1 MTSPLGALTIFEDE
15 SVPGGAIVA
24 LEWGRAD
31 NTSSTPLLEK
41 AKAQLNDYFDG
52 KRTSFDLPL
61 SPRGTPFQRSV
72 WKQLSKIPFG
82 AARTYGEVAKSVHS
96 APRAI
101 GGACG
106 KNPIPIIIPCHR
118 VLGRGGKLTGYSGGG
133 GIKSKQALLRLE
145 KYIHTEEP

>member
-1 MTSPLGALTIFEDE
+1 MPHLSMTSPLGALTIFEDE
-15 SVPGGAIVA
+15 GAIVA

-31 NTSSTPLLEK
+31 NASSTPLLEK

-52 KRTSFDLPL
+52 KRTTFDLPL

-96 APRAI
+96 APRAV

-118 VLGRGGKLTGYSGGG
+118 VLGQGGKLTGYSGGDG
-133 GIKSKQALLRLE
+133 VKSKQALLRLE
-145 KYIHTEEP
+145 K

>member
-1 MTSPLGALTIFEDE
+1 MPHLSITSPLGPLTIFEDE
-15 SVPGGAIVA
+15 GAIVA

-31 NTSSTPLLEK
+31 SASSTPLLEK
-41 AKAQLNDYFDG
+41 TKAQLNDYFDG

-61 SPRGTPFQRSV
+61 LPRGTPFQRSV

-82 AARTYGEVAKSVHS
+82 AVRTYGEVAKSVHS

-101 GGACG
+101 GGACS

-118 VLGRGGKLTGYSGGG
+118 VLGQGEKLTGYSGGD

-145 KYIHTEEP
+145 K

>member
-1 MTSPLGALTIFEDE
+1 MPHLSITSPLGPLTIFEDE
-15 SVPGGAIVA
+15 GAIVA

-31 NTSSTPLLEK
+31 NASSTPLLEK
-41 AKAQLNDYFDG
+41 TKAQLNDYFDG
-52 KRTSFDLPL
+52 NRTSFDLPL

-82 AARTYGEVAKSVHS
+82 AVRTYGEVAKSVHS

-101 GGACG
+101 GGACS

-118 VLGRGGKLTGYSGGG
+118 VLGQGEKLTGYSGGD

-145 KYIHTEEP
+145 K

>member
-1 MTSPLGALTIFEDE
+1 MPHLSMTSPLGALTIFEDK
-15 SVPGGAIVA
+15 GAIVA

-31 NTSSTPLLEK
+31 NASSTPLLEK

-52 KRTSFDLPL
+52 KRTAFDLPL
-61 SPRGTPFQRSV
+61 LPRGTPFQRSV

-96 APRAI
+96 APRAV

-118 VLGRGGKLTGYSGGG
+118 VLGQGGKLTGYSGGDG
-133 GIKSKQALLRLE
+133 VKSKQALLRLE
-145 KYIHTEEP
+145 K